1 MATASG
7 SLVASSPH
15 IETAEDEDVLEEPD
29 TTILPLGTRDRL
41 DRPRHRRS
49 A

>member
-15 IETAEDEDVLEEPD
+15 IETAEDEDILEEPD
-29 TTILPLGTRDRL
+29 ATILPLGICDRL
-41 DRPRHRRS
+41 DRPHHRRS